1 MEKQFW
7 EEKWQAQELG
17 FHLPFVHPILKRN
30 LAAFDLPAGAA
41 VFLPLCGKTLDIGWL
56 LEQGLRVVGVELS
69 ELAVSQLFESLG
81 VSPDVSPR
89 GDGRVWR
96 HGALT
101 VFQGDFFALT
111 AYDLGD
117 VALVYDRAALVA
129 LPAAMRERY
138 AAHLVRVTKRAPQLL
153 ITFEYDQQRMEGPPF
168 AVPAKELAR
177 LCGDSYAVDCLSR
190 KDVIANQPAF
200 RERGLDR
207 FEEIAWRLAPR

>member
-30 LAAFDLPAGAA
+30 LAAFDLPAGAT
-41 VFLPLCGKTLDIGWL
+41 VFLPLCGKTLDISWL
-56 LEQGLRVVGVELS
+56 LEQGVSVVGAELS
-69 ELAVSQLFESLG
+69 ELAVRQLFESLN
-81 VSPDVSPR
+81 VSPDVSPW
-89 GDGRVWR
+89 GEGRVWR

-101 VFQGDFFALT
+101 VFQGDVFALT
-111 AYDLGD
+111 ADDLGD
-117 VALVYDRAALVA
+117 VGLVYDRAALVA

-138 AAHLVRVTKRAPQLL
+138 AAHLVEVTRRAPQLL

-168 AVPAKELAR
+168 AVPGEEVAR
-177 LCGDSYAVDCLSR
+177 LYGGSHAVDCLSR

-207 FEEIAWRLAPR
+207 FEEIAWRLTPR